1 MKLEEI
7 SLVEASYKGNIG
19 MLEMF
24 KFYQVATAAQKTEMK
39 SLINA
44 KKYDEAWKLLQSVTN
59 VRLHDLVP
67 VQETL

>member
-19 MLEMF
+19 MIEMF
-24 KFYQVATAAQKTEMK
+24 KFYQVATPEQKIKMK

-44 KKYDEAWKLLQSVTN
+44 KKYDEAWKFLQLVTN
-59 VRLHDLVP
+59 SRLHDLAP
-67 VQETL
+67 A

>member
-24 KFYQVATAAQKTEMK
+24 KFYQMATAAQKTEMK
-39 SLINA
+39 ILINA
-44 KKYDEAWKLLQSVTN
+44 QKYDEAWKLLQTVTK

-67 VQETL
+67 A